1 MRVEGEKDAETGM
14 RMWTSGESWV
24 CVVCRY
30 VAKDS
35 VESTTRHNH
44 RDTQIQNTD
53 RNWEIKYTY
62 IQSIYR
68 VYCTEYMEIKIYEK

>member
-14 RMWTSGESWV
+14 RMWTSGES
-24 CVVCRY
+24 CY

-44 RDTQIQNTD
+44 RDTQIQYTD
-53 RNWEIKYTY
+53 RNWQIKYTY